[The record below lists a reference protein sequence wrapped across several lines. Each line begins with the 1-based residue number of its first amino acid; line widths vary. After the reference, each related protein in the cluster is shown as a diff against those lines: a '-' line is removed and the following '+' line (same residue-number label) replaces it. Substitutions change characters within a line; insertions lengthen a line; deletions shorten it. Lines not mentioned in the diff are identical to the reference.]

1 MGAYLLAGELATR
14 PDHTAAFTAYEAA
27 LRGFVR
33 SNQDC
38 AATGGAALLPR
49 TAEELARRNKALTN
63 PAPARPVGPDRAITT
78 TVELPDY
85 PGAR

>member
-1 MGAYLLAGELATR
+1 MGAYVLAGELAAR
-14 PDHTAAFTAYEAA
+14 PDHTAAFTACEAA

-33 SNQDC
+33 GNQDY

-49 TAEELARRNKALTN
+49 TADELARRNEALTS
-63 PAPARPVGPDRAITT
+63 PVPDRALTT